1 MVNPW
6 SLIQRSSQT
15 QEFVSQGGEWLGVSP
30 LKDHH
35 KKKLLPIV
43 RKYEHLHRSLKVT
56 RNEYGM
62 LDDFL
67 RQIRKHDYKLDKA
80 DFDVIGDI
88 VIETGAS
95 FDPGLLESI
104 AMHIEDFLNQVHLF
118 FVLPYRQL
126 DHSVPISAAGCLTS
140 DTWRSK
146 ISRFFC
152 VYRHS
157 KKLFDVIISDNVVKE
172 IIF

>member
-1 MVNPW
+1 MA
-6 SLIQRSSQT
+6 
-15 QEFVSQGGEWLGVSP
+15 GGSP

-88 VIETGAS
+88 VIDTGAS

-104 AMHIEDFLNQVHLF
+104 AMHCWLF
-118 FVLPYRQL
+118 NL
-126 DHSVPISAAGCLTS
+126 
-140 DTWRSK
+140 
-146 ISRFFC
+146 
-152 VYRHS
+152 
-157 KKLFDVIISDNVVKE
+157 
-172 IIF
+172 

>member
-104 AMHIEDFLNQVHLF
+104 TMHIEDFLNQVHLF
-118 FVLPYRQL
+118 FVPPYRQL

-146 ISRFFC
+146 IFC
-152 VYRHS
+152 F
-157 KKLFDVIISDNVVKE
+157 LE
-172 IIF
+172 